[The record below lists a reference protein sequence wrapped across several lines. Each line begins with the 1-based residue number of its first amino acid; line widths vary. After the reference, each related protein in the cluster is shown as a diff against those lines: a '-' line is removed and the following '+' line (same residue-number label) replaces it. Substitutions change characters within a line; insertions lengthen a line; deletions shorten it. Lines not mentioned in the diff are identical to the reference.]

1 MRKPLISIVYILVF
15 SLLGVLLMSSTKPS
29 SFLSSS
35 ISAISGTVSNLNN
48 ELLEY
53 VNPEKPTHDHSS
65 AYYQRFFISK
75 FNLGDKAI
83 EAKFSSPMKIAEGDQ
98 ITVSGYLKDGSFQ
111 VLAYNN
117 QTQQVA
123 SNENWVILALGSLF
137 FFAVAIVL
145 LNSELVAEGALI
157 PKLFLFGFTLIA
169 IYMGY
174 RTLLIREAVKLCLA
188 KKEKVLITKVI
199 PPLTTALR
207 SRVS

>member
-1 MRKPLISIVYILVF
+1 MSI
-15 SLLGVLLMSSTKPS
+15 TKPS
-29 SFLSSS
+29 TFLSTS
-35 ISAISGTVSNLNN
+35 ISVASGTVSNLNN

-65 AYYQRFFISK
+65 QYYKRFFVSK
-75 FNLGDKAI
+75 FNLGDTAV

-98 ITVSGYLKDGSFQ
+98 ITVSGYPKGGSFQ

-123 SNENWVILALGSLF
+123 SNENWVVLGLGALF
-137 FFAVAIVL
+137 FLAVAIGL

-157 PKLFLFGFTLIA
+157 PKLFLIGFTLVA

-174 RTLLIREAVKLCLA
+174 RALLIREAIKLVSNWGHPD
-188 KKEKVLITKVI
+188 KEKALIAKGFFITYSWNNYLVA
-199 PPLTTALR
+199 TCTA
-207 SRVS
+207 